1 MKRYNAHDSFPIDD
15 DDEVEL
21 DTESP
26 SNQDRPAY
34 GAASRRP
41 QPRRPGSGLSSPQ
54 RSRTSQSA
62 GGSLMARFNQR
73 AAANR
78 EAASIEPVRIEFG
91 SRLIALGID
100 FFAGYLISFI
110 IMPIPF
116 VGRLFDY
123 SLVIIVFLLVR
134 DFLFEGRGIGKNL
147 MGLRVVD
154 MATGG
159 APSFRQALDRNLI
172 YLGPLFALRLL
183 ALILQALPINQI
195 INYNIT
201 NAIGQ
206 VINLIIGLYVLV
218 ILPIEIYRIYQRE
231 DSMRLGDEWAGTCLV
246 KAGMDFSNPMSR

>member
-15 DDEVEL
+15 DDEVDL
-21 DTESP
+21 DTETDSSQSRP
-26 SNQDRPAY
+26 SY

-41 QPRRPGSGLSSPQ
+41 APRRPGSGSS
-54 RSRTSQSA
+54 SKISA
-62 GGSLMARFNQR
+62 PKSSLMARFNER

-78 EAASIEPVRIEFG
+78 ETASIEPERIEFG

-100 FFAGYLISFI
+100 FFAGYMISFI

-134 DFLFEGRGIGKNL
+134 DYLFEGRGVGKNL

-183 ALILQALPINQI
+183 ALTLQALPINQI
-195 INYNIT
+195 VNYNIT

-206 VINLIIGLYVLV
+206 IINLIIGLYVLV

-231 DSMRLGDEWAGTCLV
+231 DSMRLGDEWAGTCLI